1 MPPKLEEQ
9 LDCAPP
15 ALEDEVASGTGF
27 RTFPIFVSV
36 LGPTAPVSD
45 TLRRVE
51 LIEALELVEQLPE
64 TPLTLV
70 GLLKRSVL
78 DELLQLYAVVVFG
91 VLVIRHV
98 VATNIAPIKNI

>member
-1 MPPKLEEQ
+1 MKSPLVQ
-9 LDCAPP
+9 
-15 ALEDEVASGTGF
+15 ALGH
-27 RTFPIFVSV
+27 FPIFVSV
-36 LGPTAPVSD
+36 LGPTAPVND

-70 GLLKRSVL
+70 GVLNRGVL
-78 DELLQLYAVVVFG
+78 DELLQIYAVIVLG